1 MTTLPNPWEKR
12 LIVCWEYHSFDSG
25 QASILTVP
33 VLITVLNRFRL
44 VSFVR
49 IMCTMVSFGL
59 RNVLTAQ
66 AEPMLRGADMSGQSC
81 RMQASKVGPRC
92 DNQEKILLIGYIA
105 QQSPCQ
111 GHCLG

>member
-44 VSFVR
+44 VSECAH
-49 IMCTMVSFGL
+49 CTDVTGC
-59 RNVLTAQ
+59 RHV
-66 AEPMLRGADMSGQSC
+66 GMSGQSC

-92 DNQEKILLIGYIA
+92 ANQEKILLIGYVA